1 MIFRFFKYVLGI
13 FVAIPLTMSGQE
25 SPPGGVSL
33 IGGDFLTS
41 FKLYSGSAA
50 ATKQEKTITGQSF
63 RKVAELS
70 THKET
75 SNFWGAEY
83 SAPLTRPVEKSGVAL
98 LRFYLRCT
106 STHNADGTGVV
117 QAYCQKASP
126 DWDKS
131 VSKQIVIGN
140 QWKEFL
146 IPFTFSSSYQS
157 GAAMLAFGLGASR
170 PQTLQLAGVKLLY
183 YGTKI
188 KVDELPRSGE
198 TYAGRDN
205 GAAWRTEAQNRIND
219 IRKGDFV
226 VRVKDANGLPV
237 VNADI
242 RVEQLRHSFQFGSA
256 VALWRLVSQ
265 TAEDKIYQQKFLDLF
280 NAGGPE
286 NALKWQPW
294 IGDWG
299 SSRFGS
305 SMAMRGLR
313 WLKKNEVPARGHV
326 MVWPG
331 WSKLPGL
338 VSRHKDKPDPIPGL
352 ILNHIKDIS
361 DSTRE
366 YVYEWDVLNEP
377 YDNHDLMDIFGRQIM
392 VDWFKAA
399 RQYNP
404 SSRLYL
410 NDYGIL
416 SGGGLNTTHQD
427 HYEETTRYL
436 LRNKAPLGGLG
447 FQGHFSMPLTPPSRV
462 LRLLDRYAKLKL
474 PIKITEFDVDVAD
487 ESLQADYTRDFLYAA
502 FSHPSVSGIQLW
514 GFWEKQHWRPS
525 AALYRANWEEKPNG
539 AIFKELTQ
547 RKWWTLAKGVSGKT
561 GSFSGRGFYG
571 TYHVMIS
578 INGNQSQSMFNLE
591 RNGQKMEVKL
601 KDLNLRPSLK
611 AIVTANK
618 KLMIM
623 WKNTNS
629 LKFRLQ
635 QSDDLIQWNNVDEE
649 LPSDQST
656 PTIKLPLKKAASFFR
671 LIKSAP

>member
-1 MIFRFFKYVLGI
+1 
-13 FVAIPLTMSGQE
+13 
-25 SPPGGVSL
+25 L

-50 ATKQEKTITGQSF
+50 ATKREKKITGQPF

-83 SAPLTRPVEKSGVAL
+83 STPLTRRVEKGGVAL

-106 STHNADGTGVV
+106 SSQNDDGIGVV

-131 VSKQIVIGN
+131 VTQRIVIGN

-146 IPFTFSSSYQS
+146 IPFAFSSSYQP
-157 GAAMLAFGLGASR
+157 GAAMLAFGLGASK
-170 PQTLQLAGVKLLY
+170 PQTLQLAGVELLY
-183 YGTKI
+183 YGKKI
-188 KVDELPRSGE
+188 KVDELPKSGE
-198 TYAGRDN
+198 SYAGRDSD
-205 GAAWRTEAQNRIND
+205 AAWRIEAQNRINE

-226 VRVKDANGLPV
+226 VQVKDANGLPV
-237 VNADI
+237 ANADI
-242 RVEQLRHSFQFGSA
+242 RVEQLQHSFQFGSA

-265 TAEDKIYQQKFLDLF
+265 TKEDKIYQQKFLDLF

-299 SSRFGS
+299 SSRFGR
-305 SMAMRGLR
+305 SMALRGLR
-313 WLKKNEVPARGHV
+313 WLKDNEVPARGHV

-331 WSKLPGL
+331 WNNLPGL
-338 VSRHKDKPDPIPGL
+338 VSRHKDKPEPIPGI
-352 ILNHIKDIS
+352 ILKHIKDIS
-361 DSTRE
+361 VSTRK

-377 YDNHDLMDIFGRQIM
+377 YANHDLMDIFGRQIM
-392 VDWFKAA
+392 VDWFKTA
-399 RQYNP
+399 RQHNP

-416 SGGGLNTTHQD
+416 SGGGMNAEHQD
-427 HYEETTRYL
+427 HYEETTRFL

-447 FQGHFSMPLTPPSRV
+447 FQGHFRMPLTPPRMI
-462 LRLLDRYAKLKL
+462 LRLLDRYARLEL

-514 GFWEKQHWRPS
+514 GFWEKQHWRPN
-525 AALYRANWEEKPNG
+525 AALYRANWGEKPSG
-539 AIFKELTQ
+539 VVFRELTQ
-547 RKWWTLAKGVSGKT
+547 KKWWTLVKGVSSKA

-571 TYHVMIS
+571 TYRLMIS
-578 INGNQSQSMFNLE
+578 IDGNQSKSMFKLE
-591 RNGQKMEVKL
+591 EDGQKLEAQLLGV
-601 KDLNLRPSLK
+601 DLRPDLEAT
-611 AIVTANK
+611 AIANK
-618 KLMIM
+618 KLMIT
-623 WKNTNS
+623 WENTNPV
-629 LKFRLQ
+629 KFGLQ
-635 QSDDLIQWNNVDEE
+635 QSDDLIQWENVDEE
-649 LPSDQST
+649 LPSDQSR
-656 PTIKLPLKKAASFFR
+656 PVIELPLNKAALFFR
-671 LIKSAP
+671 LIRLAP

>member
-1 MIFRFFKYVLGI
+1 MIFRFFKFVLGI
-13 FVAIPLTMSGQE
+13 LVGIPLTVSGQE

-50 ATKQEKTITGQSF
+50 ATKREKTIAGQPFS
-63 RKVAELS
+63 KVAELS

-83 SAPLTRPVEKSGVAL
+83 STPLTRPVEKGGVAL

-106 STHNADGTGVV
+106 SSQNADGTGVV

-131 VSKQIVIGN
+131 VSQQIVIGN

-146 IPFTFSSSYQS
+146 IPFAFSSSYQP
-157 GAAMLAFGLGASR
+157 GAAMLAFGLGASK

-188 KVDELPRSGE
+188 KVDELPKSGE
-198 TYAGRDN
+198 TYAGRNND
-205 GAAWRTEAQNRIND
+205 AAWRTEAQNRIND

-226 VRVKDANGLPV
+226 VQVKDANGLPV

-242 RVEQLRHSFQFGSA
+242 RVEQLQHSFQFGSA

-265 TAEDKIYQQKFLDLF
+265 TTEDKIYQQKFLDLF

-299 SSRFGS
+299 SSLFGR
-305 SMAMRGLR
+305 SMALRGLR
-313 WLKKNEVPARGHV
+313 WLKNNEVPARGHV

-331 WSKLPGL
+331 WSNLPGL
-338 VSRHKDKPDPIPGL
+338 VSRHKDKPEPIPGI

-361 DSTRE
+361 VSTRN

-377 YDNHDLMDIFGRQIM
+377 YANHDLMDIFGRQIM
-392 VDWFKAA
+392 VDWFKTA
-399 RQYNP
+399 RQHNP

-416 SGGGLNTTHQD
+416 SGGGMNAEHQD
-427 HYEETTRYL
+427 HYEETSRFL
-436 LRNKAPLGGLG
+436 LRYKAPLGGLG
-447 FQGHFSMPLTPPSRV
+447 FQGHFRMPLTPPRMV
-462 LRLLDRYAKLKL
+462 LRLLDRYARLKL

-487 ESLQADYTRDFLYAA
+487 ELLQADYTRDFLYAA

-514 GFWEKQHWRPS
+514 GFWEKQHWRPN

-539 AIFKELTQ
+539 VVFRELTQ
-547 RKWWTLAKGVSGKT
+547 KKWWTLAKGVSSKA

-571 TYHVMIS
+571 TYRVMIS
-578 INGNQSQSMFNLE
+578 IDGNQSKSMFKLE
-591 RNGQKMEVKL
+591 EDGQKLEAQLLGV
-601 KDLNLRPSLK
+601 DLRPDLK
-611 AIVTANK
+611 ATVTANK
-618 KLMIM
+618 KLMIT
-623 WKNTNS
+623 WKNTNP
-629 LKFRLQ
+629 LKFGLQ
-635 QSDDLIQWNNVDEE
+635 QSDDLIQWENVDEE

-656 PTIKLPLKKAASFFR
+656 PVIELPLNKAVLFFR
-671 LIKSAP
+671 LIRSVP

>member
-1 MIFRFFKYVLGI
+1 MIFRVVKYVLG
-13 FVAIPLTMSGQE
+13 FLLGIPLTVSGQE

-33 IGGDFLTS
+33 IGGNFLTS

-50 ATKQEKTITGQSF
+50 ATKREKTITGQPF

-83 SAPLTRPVEKSGVAL
+83 STPLTRRVEKGGVAL

-106 STHNADGTGVV
+106 SSQNDDGIGVV

-131 VSKQIVIGN
+131 VTQRIVIGN

-146 IPFTFSSSYQS
+146 IPFAFSSSYQP
-157 GAAMLAFGLGASR
+157 GAAMLAFGLGASK
-170 PQTLQLAGVKLLY
+170 PQTLQLAGVELLY
-183 YGTKI
+183 YGKKI
-188 KVDELPRSGE
+188 KVDELPKSGE
-198 TYAGRDN
+198 SYAGRDSD
-205 GAAWRTEAQNRIND
+205 AAWRIEAQNRINE

-226 VRVKDANGLPV
+226 VQVKDANGLPV
-237 VNADI
+237 ANADI
-242 RVEQLRHSFQFGSA
+242 RVEQLQHSFQFGSA

-265 TAEDKIYQQKFLDLF
+265 TKEDKIYQQKFLDLF

-299 SSRFGS
+299 SSRFGR
-305 SMAMRGLR
+305 SMALRGLR
-313 WLKKNEVPARGHV
+313 WLKDNEVPARGHV

-331 WSKLPGL
+331 WNNLPGL
-338 VSRHKDKPDPIPGL
+338 VSRHKDKPEPIPGI
-352 ILNHIKDIS
+352 ILKHIKDIS
-361 DSTRE
+361 VSTRK

-377 YDNHDLMDIFGRQIM
+377 YANHDLMDIFGRQIM
-392 VDWFKAA
+392 VDWFKTA
-399 RQYNP
+399 RQHNP

-416 SGGGLNTTHQD
+416 SGGGMNAEHQD
-427 HYEETTRYL
+427 HYEETTRFL

-447 FQGHFSMPLTPPSRV
+447 FQGHFRMPLTPPRMI
-462 LRLLDRYAKLKL
+462 LRLLDRYARLEL

-514 GFWEKQHWRPS
+514 GFWEKQHWRPN
-525 AALYRANWEEKPNG
+525 AALYRANWGEKPSG
-539 AIFKELTQ
+539 VVFRELTQ
-547 RKWWTLAKGVSGKT
+547 KKWWTLAKGVSSKA

-571 TYHVMIS
+571 TYRLMIS
-578 INGNQSQSMFNLE
+578 IDGNQSKSMFQLE
-591 RNGQKMEVKL
+591 EDGQKLEAQLLGV
-601 KDLNLRPSLK
+601 DLRPDLEAT
-611 AIVTANK
+611 AIANK
-618 KLMIM
+618 KLMIT
-623 WKNTNS
+623 WENTNPV
-629 LKFRLQ
+629 KFGLQ
-635 QSDDLIQWNNVDEE
+635 QSDDLIQWENVDEE
-649 LPSDQST
+649 LPSDQSR
-656 PTIKLPLKKAASFFR
+656 PVIELPLNKAALFFR
-671 LIKSAP
+671 LIRLAP